1 MTIALWCVL
10 AAGLMPYVWT
20 VYAKVSSPGFDNN
33 NPREFLASLEGRGQ
47 RANWAQMNGFEA
59 FPPFAAAVII
69 ASFIANIEQTTL
81 DSIAICFVV
90 SRFLHGVFYISDNAN
105 LRSIVW
111 LVAMA
116 CWISIFILSV

>member
-10 AAGLMPYVWT
+10 VAGLMPYVWT
-20 VYAKVSSPGFDNN
+20 GYAKISSPGFDNN
-33 NPREFLASLEGRGQ
+33 KPREFLAGLEGRGQ

-69 ASFIANIEQTTL
+69 ASFVSNIEQTTL
-81 DSIAICFVV
+81 DVIALSFITC
-90 SRFLHGVFYISDNAN
+90 RFLHGIFYITDNAN

-111 LVAMA
+111 LGGMA
-116 CWISIFILSV
+116 CWIGIFILSA

>member
-10 AAGLMPYVWT
+10 VAGLLPYVWT
-20 VYAKVSSPGFDNN
+20 IYAKASKPGYDNN
-33 NPREFLASLEGRGQ
+33 NPREFLVNLEGRGQ

-69 ASFIANIEQTTL
+69 ASFLSTVNQTLLDGLALCFIA
-81 DSIAICFVV
+81 CRV
-90 SRFLHGVFYISDNAN
+90 LHGLLYIADKAN

-111 LVAMA
+111 LAGMA
-116 CWISIFILSV
+116 CWVATFILSV

>member
-20 VYAKVSSPGFDNN
+20 VYAKASKPGFDNN
-33 NPREFLASLEGRGQ
+33 NPREFLVNLEGRGQ

-69 ASFIANIEQTTL
+69 ASFLANIDPQTL
-81 DSIAICFVV
+81 DLLAVSFVIC
-90 SRFLHGVFYISDNAN
+90 RFLHGVFYVSNNAT
-105 LRSIVW
+105 LRSVVW
-111 LVAMA
+111 LVSMG
-116 CWISIFILSV
+116 CWVTIFVLSA